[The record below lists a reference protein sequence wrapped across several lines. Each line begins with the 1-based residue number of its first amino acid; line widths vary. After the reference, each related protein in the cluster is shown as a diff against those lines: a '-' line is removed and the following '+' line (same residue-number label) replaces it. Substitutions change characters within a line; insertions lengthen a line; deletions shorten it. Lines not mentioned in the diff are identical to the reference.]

1 MCRWWP
7 RRFRS
12 LSATLAILIV
22 FAGAGPTPLAQNAA
36 DPFSE
41 IFQSDPDAQMLLEAD
56 RLVYDFDNEIVE
68 AIGQVE
74 IYYIDYVVTADRITY
89 FQVTRRLIATGN
101 VRIREPQGNIITA
114 AEVDLTDNFRDGFV
128 RSINV
133 LTTERARFA
142 AQSAE
147 RRDGE
152 ITIFRRGVYTACEPC
167 EDHPERPPF
176 WQIKATTIIHDN
188 RTQTVA
194 YENASLEFFGFPI
207 AYWPYFF
214 HADPRIKRKSGL
226 LIPSVTAR
234 ESLGVGVSVPAFFNL
249 APNYDI
255 LFTPTIYTRQGLHGD
270 VEWRHR
276 LINGSYRIRA
286 NGIFQ
291 ADKGAF
297 VDENGMRLS
306 GFRSA
311 RGSIQSDGQFAIN
324 SRWIWGWDV
333 FASSDRAYGRDYMI
347 TDDRVKDVESSVYLT
362 GMTEQNHFD
371 ARTLFYRVQRENT
384 VETDV
389 VTLAKTT
396 HNDQREQAIVAP
408 VVDHNYIFDN
418 SVLGGQLSIDS
429 NLTALTREQ
438 SDIRVAPVMD
448 YYAGVA
454 GTSARLSSN
463 AAWKRTMVGPGG
475 QLFTPFAYVDVA
487 LNWGNFDDPGAGLTS
502 DSIIGRAMPA
512 VGLQYEWPILISSP
526 SATQTISPIVQIIAR
541 PDEKRVGQV
550 ANDDSH
556 GLVFDATNLFS
567 WDKFTGYDRQEGGTR
582 ANLGL
587 TYQARLTNGFAVD
600 ALVGQSFQVSGLNSF
615 ALGGP
620 ALSGIQSGLDTKA
633 SDIVGRFTVDTGTG
647 FAVTARGRLSDADL
661 TVNRA
666 ELEATAVRGRS
677 NAKIGY
683 AFLRAQPAVG
693 ITSDREELSGEG
705 TLALNENW
713 SVSGAAVFDI
723 RKTGM
728 VSHGIGIAY
737 DNECFT
743 LSVDYSQTRDRYTD
757 QVDDKTLFVRVNL
770 RTIGENSVRRHFKE

>member
-1 MCRWWP
+1 MAVW
-7 RRFRS
+7 
-12 LSATLAILIV
+12 LLAVLC
-22 FAGAGPTPLAQNAA
+22 GPAMAAAEQA
-36 DPFSE
+36 DPFAE
-41 IFQSDPDAQMLLEAD
+41 VFQSDPDAQMLLEAD

-74 IYYIDYVVTADRITY
+74 IYYIDYVVTADRVTY
-89 FQVTRRLIATGN
+89 FQVSRRLVASGN
-101 VRIREPQGNIITA
+101 VRILEPQGNIITA
-114 AEVDLTDNFRDGFV
+114 AEIDLTDNFRDGFV
-128 RSINV
+128 RSINI

-152 ITIFRRGVYTACEPC
+152 ITIFQRGVYTACEPC
-167 EDHPERPPF
+167 KDHPERPPF
-176 WQIKATTIIHDN
+176 WQIKAATIIHDN
-188 RTQTVA
+188 RTQTVS
-194 YENASLEFFGFPI
+194 YEDASLEFFGIPV

-226 LIPSVTAR
+226 LIPSIKAR
-234 ESLGVGVSVPAFFNL
+234 ESLGVGVSVPVFFNL

-255 LFTPTIYTRQGLHGD
+255 TFTPTVYSRQGLHGD

-276 LINGSYRIRA
+276 LMNGSYRIRGT
-286 NGIFQ
+286 GIFQ
-291 ADKGAF
+291 ADESAF
-297 VDENGMRLS
+297 VDETGKRLS

-333 FASSDRAYGRDYMI
+333 FASSDRAYGRDYSI
-347 TDDRVKDVESSVYLT
+347 TRDAVKDVESSIYLT
-362 GMTEQNHFD
+362 GISERNHFD

-389 VTLAKTT
+389 VTLTKTT
-396 HNDQREQAIVAP
+396 HDDQKEQAFVIP
-408 VVDHNYIFDN
+408 VVDHNYIADQAI
-418 SVLGGQLSIDS
+418 LGGQVSIDS
-429 NLTALTREQ
+429 NLTALTRAE
-438 SDIRVAPVMD
+438 SDVRVTPAVD
-448 YYAGVA
+448 YYAGVS

-463 AAWKRTMVGPGG
+463 AAWKRTIVAPGG
-475 QLFTPFAYVDVA
+475 QLLTPFAYLDVA
-487 LNWGNFDDPGAGLTS
+487 LNWGNFDDPAAGLTS
-502 DSIIGRAMPA
+502 DTLVGRAMPA
-512 VGLQYEWPILISSP
+512 VGLEYKWPILISSAAA
-526 SATQTISPIVQIIAR
+526 SQTISPVVQIIAR
-541 PDEKRVGQV
+541 PDERRVGQLP
-550 ANDDSH
+550 NDDSQ
-556 GLVFDATNLFS
+556 GLVFDTTNLFS

-582 ANLGL
+582 ANVGV
-587 TYQARLTNGFAVD
+587 TYQARLANGFGVD
-600 ALVGQSFQVSGLNSF
+600 AVVGQSFQVSGTNSY
-615 ALGGP
+615 ALTGQ
-620 ALSGIQSGLDTKA
+620 ALSGIQSGLDTRA
-633 SDIVGRFTVDTGTG
+633 SDIVGRVTVDTGTG

-677 NAKIGY
+677 HAKVGY

-705 TLALNENW
+705 TYAFNENW
-713 SVSGAAVFDI
+713 SVSGAAVFDV
-723 RKTGM
+723 RKTGI

-757 QVDDKTLFVRVNL
+757 QVDDKTLFVRFNL
-770 RTIGENSVRRHFKE
+770 RTIGENGIRRHFKE